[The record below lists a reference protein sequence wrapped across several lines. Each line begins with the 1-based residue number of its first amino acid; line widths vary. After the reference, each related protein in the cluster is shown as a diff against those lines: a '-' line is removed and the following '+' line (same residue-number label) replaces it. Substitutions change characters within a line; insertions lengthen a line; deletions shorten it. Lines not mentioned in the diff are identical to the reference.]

1 MIGIVLGVFKVYL
14 PVGLG
19 ISYVLGF
26 DKKKLGNLLKFFI
39 ISTIVNAAATL
50 IETAF

>member
-1 MIGIVLGVFKVYL
+1 MITLILSVFKVYL

-26 DKKKLGNLLKFFI
+26 DRKRLGDLLKFFI
-39 ISTIVNAAATL
+39 ISTIVTGLATL
-50 IETAF
+50 IENAF